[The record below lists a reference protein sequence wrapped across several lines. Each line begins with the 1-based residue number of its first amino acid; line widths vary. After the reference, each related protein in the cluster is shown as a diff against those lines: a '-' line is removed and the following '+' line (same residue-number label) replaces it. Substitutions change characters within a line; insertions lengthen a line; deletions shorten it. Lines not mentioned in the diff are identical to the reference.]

1 MIHPFKLTMPSA
13 VENKSRDELGGGAL
27 AAFAQQRNSESRP
40 LRRESSD
47 LPHRD
52 RSSTPASGA
61 KTPKAP
67 DSGHETAAPGR
78 KRILII
84 DDSLSV
90 RMALRSTLADAGY
103 SVTAC
108 DSLAAARSALSAVS
122 FSLIV
127 LDLLLPDG
135 SGIDFAS
142 ELRASAATARVPL
155 IMISGAS
162 DVWARIR
169 GMRAGVDECLQKPW
183 DDAYL
188 LARVGA
194 LIASKASS
202 PSGERMHI
210 EASASTQGAPSVEA
224 RQARVLVVDENI
236 TYWRRL
242 SASLGVHG
250 YTCVHAPTAERG
262 LELLLEERFDAVM
275 LCAQAP
281 SMGGIR
287 MCKRIRA
294 GWGARDIPVLLMAN
308 PGTFVEMRDVGMR
321 AGANQVVVKNADVES
336 VVVSMHD
343 LLRKRGLQLKAMPA

>member
-1 MIHPFKLTMPSA
+1 METKL
-13 VENKSRDELGGGAL
+13 RDESEREAV
-27 AAFAQQRNSESRP
+27 AVFAPQRDIDIRP
-40 LRRESSD
+40 LRKEFSS
-47 LPHRD
+47 LQHRIE
-52 RSSTPASGA
+52 RSSTPPSGA
-61 KTPKAP
+61 KTQKAP

-78 KRILII
+78 KRILIV

-90 RMALRSTLADAGY
+90 RMALRSILADAGY

-142 ELRASAATARVPL
+142 ELRGSSATARVPL

-188 LARVGA
+188 LTRVGA
-194 LIASKASS
+194 LIASKSS
-202 PSGERMHI
+202 SSGERLHSEI
-210 EASASTQGAPSVEA
+210 GGTQGAPSVEA

-250 YTCVHAPTAERG
+250 FTSVHAPTAERA

-308 PGTFVEMRDVGMR
+308 PGTFVEMRDVGTR
-321 AGANQVVVKNADVES
+321 AGATQVVVKNADVES

-343 LLRKRGLQLKAMPA
+343 LLRKRGLQLKAMPV